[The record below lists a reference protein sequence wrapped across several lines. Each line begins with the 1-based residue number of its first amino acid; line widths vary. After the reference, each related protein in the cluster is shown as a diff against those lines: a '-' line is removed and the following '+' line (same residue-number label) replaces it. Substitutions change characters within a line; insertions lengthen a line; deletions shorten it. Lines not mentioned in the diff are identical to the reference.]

1 MLPTRIAALA
11 AILLALTVV
20 KVEARQTIIICNQQ
34 GCSDHVLKG
43 QEGVKTSSRLH
54 SPRKIAKPSKKVL
67 EQAPIASGTGVIRSN
82 KTGATARVSPAQAH
96 KFQAYINDLEAHG
109 AVIKFM
115 GGIRPGPCWSGGLHP
130 CGKALDVCQY
140 ARGVVDRRCN
150 LPGKT
155 VMAQIARANGLF
167 EGGQWCHGD
176 LGHAQVGVTAGACG
190 SNIYSAVRKFKRIKL
205 AKVH

>member
-1 MLPTRIAALA
+1 MLPTRLAALA
-11 AILLALTVV
+11 AILLAFG
-20 KVEARQTIIICNQQ
+20 TIDASAIITCNQQ
-34 GCSDHVLKG
+34 GCSDYIISG
-43 QEGVKTSSRLH
+43 QEGVKTTFRHH
-54 SPRKIAKPSKKVL
+54 SPRKATKAARNAPDA
-67 EQAPIASGTGVIRSN
+67 APIALGSGVVVSH
-82 KTGATARVSPAQAH
+82 KTGAKARVSPAQAH

-115 GGIRPGPCWSGGLHP
+115 GGYRPGPCWPGGLHP

-150 LPGKT
+150 LPGKI

-167 EGGQWCHGD
+167 EGGQWCNGD

-190 SNIYSAVRKFKRIKL
+190 SNLYSAVRKYKKKIRY
-205 AKVH
+205 AARH